1 LSRGIV
7 KHEIEKKRK
16 RERKKKLEE
25 HHHGAVREG
34 VFAGFENRLQT
45 NGKIVEVVRRQS
57 TGIEED
63 VHFHGAED

>member
-1 LSRGIV
+1 LKR
-7 KHEIEKKRK
+7 KEKEREKKD
-16 RERKKKLEE
+16 LEE